1 MFIPTYPARRQHRS
15 LIPARIGLLEL
26 LVTSTIRF
34 LSIPSMYSVCKDK
47 DLASSNMLGHVTLT
61 DGKKIVTFS
70 PPWRNP
76 PVCIT
81 NDQSTIGAS
90 KAIPTTTTLTIVGG
104 PS

>member
-1 MFIPTYPARRQHRS
+1 
-15 LIPARIGLLEL
+15 
-26 LVTSTIRF
+26 
-34 LSIPSMYSVCKDK
+34 
-47 DLASSNMLGHVTLT
+47 MLGHVTLT
-61 DGKKIVTFS
+61 DGKKTVTFS

-104 PS
+104 PTDVVDYICFGNPQ